1 MLESG
6 SFCALVFSRIFR
18 FNCLQGVNRD
28 GTKQPEQRYKL
39 LTSADLAALPPLA
52 WRVRGVVYGSPL
64 DAML

>member
-1 MLESG
+1 MVLSDLRSLLHSASEP
-6 SFCALVFSRIFR
+6 
-18 FNCLQGVNRD
+18 
-28 GTKQPEQRYKL
+28 TKPEQRYKV